1 MVTGRKQHVLDM
13 QDEAHNLQ
21 HRLEQLRFDA
31 AALGREFAHSSV
43 IQRSQQGP
51 PPSRNTDYGAQTSWC
66 EHTWRRDGGRS
77 RSAKRQYAGERG
89 RKRSHSPAG
98 NTRRRS
104 DGDRH
109 AVRSRS
115 RSGGRGGDR
124 HDGGRRDGD
133 RRRSHSR
140 GDRSRSRG
148 TRRAA
153 AASAKDVFAS
163 ISTDDLIWECERR
176 KKGN

>member
-1 MVTGRKQHVLDM
+1 MVTGRKRRVLDM

-31 AALGREFAHSSV
+31 AALRREFAHSSV

-51 PPSRNTDYGAQTSWC
+51 PPRSNRDMDYGAQTSWR
-66 EHTWRRDGGRS
+66 ERTWRRDSGRS
-77 RSAKRQYAGERG
+77 RSPKRQYAGERG

-98 NTRRRS
+98 DTRRRS
-104 DGDRH
+104 DDGRH
-109 AVRSRS
+109 TVRSRS

-124 HDGGRRDGD
+124 HDGD
-133 RRRSHSR
+133 RRRSRSR
-140 GDRSRSRG
+140 GDRSRSHG
-148 TRRAA
+148 ARRAA

-163 ISTDDLIWECERR
+163 ISTDDLILECERR